1 MKFET
6 DSNLQPFNSFQF
18 PCLAQQIYFIRNIE
32 DLLEL
37 ELHNKDYL
45 VLGGGSNILLPEY
58 LSKIVLKN
66 ELKGIQILEETED
79 YVIVQFA
86 SGEIW
91 QDCVEWAVEKHF
103 FGIENLTLIPGTI
116 GAAPIQNIGAYGVEI
131 KDCLLS
137 VEFYQIKERRFY
149 NLNNLDCLFSYRD
162 SIFKKIK
169 GFFITSVT
177 LRLTKN
183 SNFKLDYG
191 DIKAELGDRIPTLKL
206 IKEIISGIRKRK
218 LPDPNEIGN
227 AGSFFKNPIISK
239 EQLQNLLLR
248 WKDLPFYLQPDPN
261 FVKIPA
267 AWLIETAGL
276 KGFQYKNCGVHKNQA
291 LVLVHYGKG
300 QSQEIEELAQLIEE
314 KIYNLFGISLEREV
328 NIWK

>member
-1 MKFET
+1 MKFDT
-6 DSNLQPFNSFQF
+6 DLNLQPFNSFQF

-58 LSKIVLKN
+58 LSKPVLKN
-66 ELKGIQILEETED
+66 ELKGIQILEETEA

-137 VEFYQIKERRFY
+137 VEYYQIKERRFY
-149 NLNNLDCLFSYRD
+149 NVNNLDCHFSYRD

-169 GFFITSVT
+169 EFFITSVT

-276 KGFQYKNCGVHKNQA
+276 KGFLYKNCGVHKNQA
-291 LVLVHYGKG
+291 LVLVHYGNG
-300 QSQEIEELAQLIEE
+300 QPQEIEELAQLIEE
-314 KIYNLFGISLEREV
+314 KIYTIFGISLEREV